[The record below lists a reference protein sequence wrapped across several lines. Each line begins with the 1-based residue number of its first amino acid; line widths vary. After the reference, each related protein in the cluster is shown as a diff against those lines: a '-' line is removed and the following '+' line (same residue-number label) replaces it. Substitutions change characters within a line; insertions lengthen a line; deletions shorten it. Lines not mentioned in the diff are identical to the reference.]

1 MVKNSQA
8 DLWEQLD
15 SGLLKPSSDDS
26 RNAMVRLPML
36 TKPERQ
42 HALRMPR
49 DPAKINPS
57 IVADLRAACRGE
69 LRWPVTIRG
78 DTGTGKT
85 CASLVIADYT
95 AHASWFEFGDFCQRF
110 ADARMG
116 KLSMPYGSESREI
129 GATQWWDWLEKRR
142 LLVLDDIREFAT
154 VSDTRYDA
162 VKMALDRRYGMPL
175 ILTTNL
181 TLKEIAKAFDMR
193 IADRLAGG
201 TVIVATGESMR

>member
-1 MVKNSQA
+1 
-8 DLWEQLD
+8 
-15 SGLLKPSSDDS
+15 
-26 RNAMVRLPML
+26 
-36 TKPERQ
+36 
-42 HALRMPR
+42 
-49 DPAKINPS
+49 
-57 IVADLRAACRGE
+57 
-69 LRWPVTIRG
+69 
-78 DTGTGKT
+78 
-85 CASLVIADYT
+85 
-95 AHASWFEFGDFCQRF
+95 
-110 ADARMG
+110 
-116 KLSMPYGSESREI
+116 MPYGSESREI